1 MCASPEA
8 HSVRVR
14 EVIWREPHVTKMKK
28 KKKDEKKRQPDVPM
42 RSSIGAFLAR

>member
-1 MCASPEA
+1 MYASPEA

-28 KKKDEKKRQPDVPM
+28 NKKAHQ
-42 RSSIGAFLAR
+42 GLALAGL